1 MDSAMSL
8 RPLVL
13 LLLACL
19 PMLVLAQGKLRDPTL
34 PPAAFSAGQTEI
46 LAGEGELRLEAV
58 RRTSGGKAEA
68 LINGEFRRVG
78 DEAAGR
84 KVLRIGE
91 AEVVLKSGDQRET
104 LRMSP
109 GVEKTMNTNRK
120 DRPGAEQSARGG
132 V

>member
-1 MDSAMSL
+1 MKL
-8 RPLVL
+8 RQLLPVLV
-13 LLLACL
+13 ACL
-19 PMLVLAQGKLRDPTL
+19 PLLALAQGQLRDPTM
-34 PPAAFSAGQTEI
+34 PPAAFLSGQVEMQ
-46 LAGEGELRLEAV
+46 AGESELRLEAV
-58 RRTSGGKAEA
+58 RRTPGGKAEA

-78 DEAAGR
+78 DEVAGR
-84 KVLRIGE
+84 KLVRIGE

-104 LRMSP
+104 LRMAP